1 MGLMTMKNLNRLF
14 GAILVLGGSASAQEW
29 QEFVDQEQYFAI
41 NFPGAPEV
49 RDIDYPSEYGI
60 VLPAKAYTFK
70 NEEAQYSVTMVNYN
84 EGEKLYKE
92 LPDRTD
98 EGNNSSLWL
107 YDQRAAT
114 AYAAHNI
121 RQRGGDI
128 TFDAWHHIDM
138 VEGHQLQITNSD
150 GSRTYVGIY
159 LHKGRLYIVEAIVPK
174 GGLPQGLFQQS
185 LSFLDDKSLR
195 IRYRLHS
202 DGTKVR
208 VPRPEEQPRESA
220 Y

>member
-1 MGLMTMKNLNRLF
+1 MKILKLLI
-14 GAILVLGGSASAQEW
+14 GAILLLGGTASAQEW

-60 VLPAKAYTFK
+60 VLPAKTYTFE
-70 NEEAQYSVTMVNYN
+70 NEEAQYSITMVNYN
-84 EGEKLYKE
+84 EGERLYQE

-98 EGNNSSLWL
+98 EGNNSALWL
-107 YDQRAAT
+107 YDQRAAI
-114 AYAAHNI
+114 AYAAHHI

-150 GSRTYVGIY
+150 GSRTYAGIY
-159 LHKGRLYIVEAIVPK
+159 LHKARLYIVEAIVPK

-185 LSFLDDKSLR
+185 LSFLDDESLR
-195 IRYRLHS
+195 IRYRLHA

-220 Y
+220 F